1 MNVVIDAYA
10 KINLTLD
17 IFQKR
22 ADGFHS
28 LASIMQAISLHDTL
42 TFTLTEKPGVSFTC
56 NLGESEGIPTD
67 SNNLV
72 VRAALLVLERLSQ
85 NHPVNNGVEIHL
97 HKEIPSQAGLGG
109 GSSDAAA
116 TIRGC
121 ETIFGIKI
129 SDKELINLAGQ
140 LGSDVPFFLVGGAA
154 KVEGRGEKLTA
165 LPNIPMLWL
174 VVVKPEAHVSTG
186 WAYELLDEQK
196 DRTSHRLTEKM
207 AKAILNQDEELILL
221 LQSNDFEHP
230 ILSHIPELA
239 ELQDDIRIA
248 GALNSHLCGSGSA
261 FYGIAQD
268 KSSAELIAGR
278 LRKKYQNVYVTHTI
292 AKIDDSIL

>member
-1 MNVVIDAYA
+1 MNIVINAYA

-42 TFTLTEKPGVSFTC
+42 TFKLSDRDGVQFTC
-56 NLGESEGIPTD
+56 NLSENDGIP
-67 SNNLV
+67 SNSDNLV
-72 VRAALLVLERLSQ
+72 VRAAMLVSEWISSKH
-85 NHPVNNGVEIHL
+85 NFSTGIEIHL

-116 TIRGC
+116 SIRGC
-121 ETIFGIKI
+121 EKVFGIKI
-129 SDKELINLAGQ
+129 PEKELITLASQ
-140 LGSDVPFFLVGGAA
+140 LGSDVPFFLMGGTA
-154 KVEGRGEKLTA
+154 KVEGRGEKITSLSST
-165 LPNIPMLWL
+165 PELWL
-174 VVVKPEAHVSTG
+174 VVVKPDIHVSTG
-186 WAYELLDEQK
+186 WAYGLLDEQK

-207 AKAILNQDEELILL
+207 AKAISSQDYELILL
-221 LQSNDFEHP
+221 LQSNDFEFP
-230 ILSHIPELA
+230 ILSHIPQLV

-248 GALNSHLCGSGSA
+248 GAMNSHLCGSGSA

-278 LRKKYQNVYVTHTI
+278 LRKKYKDVYVAHTLARNEEYI
-292 AKIDDSIL
+292 S